1 MPGLWSTSGVN
12 SPQSAPPVRNTKTLG
27 YISIGLLA
35 VFLVLA
41 IFRISAVSDGE
52 SHPAIEYVLVVG
64 IIFSLIFFATLA
76 VKFLFIGDDED

>member
-1 MPGLWSTSGVN
+1 MNSSQST
-12 SPQSAPPVRNTKTLG
+12 APVRNTKTLG

-35 VFLVLA
+35 VFVVLA

-76 VKFLFIGDDED
+76 VKFLFIGDDKD